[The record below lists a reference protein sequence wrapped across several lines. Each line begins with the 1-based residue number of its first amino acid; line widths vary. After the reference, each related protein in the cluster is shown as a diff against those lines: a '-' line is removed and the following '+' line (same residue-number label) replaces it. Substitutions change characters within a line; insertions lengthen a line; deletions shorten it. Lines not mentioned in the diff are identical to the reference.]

1 MVMSNGHFDPLQY
14 LHHFIFRIEVNVWIE
29 CGMTDHNR
37 TVKHTTKEPVLS
49 QRMVS

>member
-1 MVMSNGHFDPLQY
+1 MVTSNGHFDPLQY

-37 TVKHTTKEPVLS
+37 PIEDAP
-49 QRMVS
+49 